1 MNKRGGNIMAN
12 RTTNAF
18 KEMTGV
24 SAAWAVI
31 MIVLG
36 LLAVFIPLAA
46 GIGIALLVSWIIVWG
61 GLTYIAF
68 AFSGRDAGA
77 FAWRLL
83 IGIIYVA
90 GGGYL
95 LFHPHLALESL
106 TLAMAVLFLLE
117 GVLEIAMFFRFRV
130 DSGSGWVLFDAIVT
144 LLLAYL
150 IWRPWPSSSTWAIG
164 TILGINLTLS
174 GVTWL
179 MCSMAARKALE
190 ELNG

>member
-1 MNKRGGNIMAN
+1 MEH
-12 RTTNAF
+12 RTNNAF
-18 KEMTGV
+18 KEITGA

-46 GIGIALLVSWIIVWG
+46 GIGMAVLVSWIIVWG
-61 GLTYIAF
+61 GFTYVAF

-83 IGIIYVA
+83 IGIVYVA

-95 LFHPHLALESL
+95 LFHPQIALESL

-117 GVLEIAMFFRFRV
+117 GVLEIVLFSRFRA
-130 DSGSGWVLFDAIVT
+130 DSGSGWILFDAVVT
-144 LLLAYL
+144 LLLAYV

-164 TILGINLTLS
+164 TILGINLILS
-174 GVTWL
+174 GFTWL
-179 MCSMAARKALE
+179 MCSIAARKALG

>member
-1 MNKRGGNIMAN
+1 MEH
-12 RTTNAF
+12 RTKNAF
-18 KEMTGV
+18 KEITGA
-24 SAAWAVI
+24 SAAWASI

-36 LLAVFIPLAA
+36 LLAVVIPLAA

-61 GLTYIAF
+61 GFAYLAF

-83 IGIIYVA
+83 IGIVYVA

-95 LFHPHLALESL
+95 LFHPQIALDSL

-117 GVLEIAMFFRFRV
+117 GMVEIAMFFQFRV
-130 DSGSGWVLFDAIVT
+130 ESGSGWILFDAIVT

-150 IWRPWPSSSTWAIG
+150 IWRPWPSSSAWAIG
-164 TILGINLTLS
+164 TLLGINLILS
-174 GVTWL
+174 GFTWL
-179 MCSMAARKALE
+179 MCSIAARKRLE
-190 ELNG
+190 ELGR

>member
-1 MNKRGGNIMAN
+1 MEH

-18 KEMTGV
+18 KEITGA
-24 SAAWAVI
+24 SAAWALI

-61 GLTYIAF
+61 GFTYLAF

-95 LFHPHLALESL
+95 LFHPQIALASL
-106 TLAMAVLFLLE
+106 TLAMAVIFLLE
-117 GVLEIAMFFRFRV
+117 GVLEIAMFFRFRA
-130 DSGSGWVLFDAIVT
+130 DSGSGWILFDAIVT
-144 LLLAYL
+144 LLLAYV
-150 IWRPWPSSSTWAIG
+150 IWRPWPSSSAWAIG
-164 TILGINLTLS
+164 TILGINLIFS
-174 GVTWL
+174 GLTWL
-179 MCSMAARKALE
+179 MCSIAARKTLEAL
-190 ELNG
+190 

>member
-1 MNKRGGNIMAN
+1 MEH
-12 RTTNAF
+12 RTNNAF
-18 KEMTGV
+18 KEITGA

-46 GIGIALLVSWIIVWG
+46 GIGMAVLVSWIIVWG
-61 GLTYIAF
+61 GFTYVAF

-83 IGIIYVA
+83 IGIVYVA

-95 LFHPHLALESL
+95 LFHPQIALESL
-106 TLAMAVLFLLE
+106 TLAMAVLFLVE
-117 GVLEIAMFFRFRV
+117 GVVETAMFFQFRGGA
-130 DSGSGWVLFDAIVT
+130 GSAWILVDAIAT

-150 IWRPWPSSSTWAIG
+150 IWRPWPSSSAWAIG
-164 TILGINLTLS
+164 TILGINLILS
-174 GVTWL
+174 GLTWV
-179 MCSMAARKALE
+179 MCSLAARKGLE
-190 ELNG
+190 AMSR